1 MARSNFKTVYI
12 HRSQFK
18 KFLFNSEKKFL
29 REKYYKFLTKS
40 NVNILPYFFFWK
52 RNSAINKWLLNYN
65 ICVYNGISFQ
75 VLFTGFS
82 NFKGYKLGEFS
93 VSRKKP
99 IHSGKRKQI
108 KKIRNIIPKK
118 KYF

>member
-1 MARSNFKTVYI
+1 LARSIFKTVYV

-18 KFLFNSEKKFL
+18 KFLFNSEKRDL
-29 REKYYKFLTKS
+29 REKYYDFLTKK
-40 NVNILPYFFFWK
+40 NVKISPYFFFWK
-52 RNSAINKWLLNYN
+52 RNSSINKWLLNSN
-65 ICVYNGISFQ
+65 ISIYNGVSFNI
-75 VLFTGFS
+75 VHTDLP
-82 NFKGYKLGEFS
+82 NYKGYKLGEFS

-99 IHSGKRKQI
+99 MHTGKRKQI